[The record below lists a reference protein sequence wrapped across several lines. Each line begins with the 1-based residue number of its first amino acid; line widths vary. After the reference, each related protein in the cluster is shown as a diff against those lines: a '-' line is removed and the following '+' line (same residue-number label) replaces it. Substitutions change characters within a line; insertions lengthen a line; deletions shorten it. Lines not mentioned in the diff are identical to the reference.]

1 MSRGSGELR
10 PSPTLISNGSG
21 PISWNAIGAKLH
33 GLIRNQGEER
43 LLLFDTGWRSE
54 YGCHVDPSTRGPNDS
69 DVRRPWPHPEAVL
82 LSRGPFDFPP
92 DIPPPQGAELLRSGK
107 IHRINGDGN
116 FSLNLA
122 GTVAP
127 IFVALVKVP
136 ISHIGTAS
144 YGVLSIVWILLGYFG
159 FLDLGVSRVSANAL
173 ARIGHSSRKQGGKVL
188 IAAFCLC
195 LCLGL
200 ISGFVLYFACSFL
213 LEHVVAVPA
222 DLKRKLPTHFR
233 ASPAFSAARDSW
245 WAEERWLENRRAFVI
260 DSESAIRYSDKS

>member
-1 MSRGSGELR
+1 
-10 PSPTLISNGSG
+10 
-21 PISWNAIGAKLH
+21 
-33 GLIRNQGEER
+33 
-43 LLLFDTGWRSE
+43 
-54 YGCHVDPSTRGPNDS
+54 VDPSTRGPNDS

-127 IFVALVKVP
+127 IFVALVKVA

-173 ARIGHSSRKQGGKVL
+173 AIIGHSSRKQGSKVL
-188 IAAFCLC
+188 ITAFCLC

-222 DLKRKLPTHFR
+222 DLKAEIR
-233 ASPAFSAARDSW
+233 ASPAFCRSR
-245 WAEERWLENRRAFVI
+245 
-260 DSESAIRYSDKS
+260 